1 MIRWRVD
8 TRHWSETLWSVPG
21 SASWGDCMA
30 RQDGCAGYVDTERET
45 MTINQRTTIW
55 ALFLMAALLFA
66 ACVPLP
72 ADPGIPVSGPAP
84 ETPLISIHN
93 PLVVAVG
100 DTPSSSGG
108 PFQDWPAFEVERHRI
123 RVFHPNRWLFVST
136 QEELSALGSQL
147 GDDELAEA
155 FFEEREGYVGFLT
168 QPGQEEYFAGAGF
181 PYDPDSPPLETN
193 GFHLLA
199 VPSEG
204 RTLETFAR
212 LLSDELGASGLA
224 VVEGIEIGPGLRP
237 WGEETA
243 TIQYR
248 VDGTQAFGNRIV
260 TVPDAEVVGWRVIM
274 LSPDGGTF
282 LTVTYDVWGEYSEW
296 VEGLLREVVRR
307 VQWVDDPAYLPRSGP
322 SVTLEHFMNVR
333 VGPGTEYPIL
343 GKAGVG
349 EQFPAI
355 SRGPEAGPAGVW
367 WQIEYR
373 GQLGWLHGDYVSAT
387 ADAEDLPQAD
397 GSGWVTYKDEARGL
411 SLSLPADWHYF
422 DPARP
427 TEADL
432 ALLATASKVSEE
444 PFDVAGMGEIV
455 SAMSLRRNDAVIGLG
470 LQSGSEE
477 SDASNF
483 MLVFSFAAH
492 GQNLEGYARAASE
505 QTYSI
510 EPAVVELAQGMRQ
523 SGENVVSIRY
533 GEYATN
539 NVVWQLWLLSP
550 NGEKLVAFGF
560 NVHRDEIEGLEP
572 TIAEVVHRLSWIE

>member
-1 MIRWRVD
+1 MVQNAVERSWQHLQGDSIVRPDSRAGHVD
-8 TRHWSETLWSVPG
+8 TGRN
-21 SASWGDCMA
+21 
-30 RQDGCAGYVDTERET
+30 T
-45 MTINQRTTIW
+45 MTINQRTIIW
-55 ALFLMAALLFA
+55 ALFLMAALLFT

-93 PLVVAVG
+93 PLVVPVG
-100 DTPSSSGG
+100 DTPASSGG

-136 QEELSALGSQL
+136 QQELSALGSQL
-147 GDDELAEA
+147 GDDEQSEA

-168 QPGQEEYFAGAGF
+168 QPGQEDYFAGAGF
-181 PYDPDSPPLETN
+181 PFDPDSPPLETN

-212 LLSDELGASGLA
+212 ALSDELGASGLA
-224 VVEGIEIGPGLRP
+224 EVDGIEIGPGLRP

-248 VDGTQAFGNRIV
+248 IDGTQAFGNRIV
-260 TVPDAEVVGWRVIM
+260 TVPDADVVGWRVIM

-282 LTVTYDVWGEYSEW
+282 LTVTYDAWGEYSEW

-307 VQWVDDPAYLPRSGP
+307 VQWVDDPAFQARSGP

-333 VGPGTEYPIL
+333 GGPGTDYPIL

-349 EQFPAI
+349 EQFPVI
-355 SRGPEAGPAGVW
+355 SRGPEGGPAGGW

-387 ADAEDLPQAD
+387 EDTKNVPQAD
-397 GSGWVTYKDEARGL
+397 ASGWLTYLDEASGL

-432 ALLATASKVSEE
+432 ALLTTASKVSVE

-455 SAMSLRRNDAVIGLG
+455 SAMSLRRNDAVIGLA
-470 LQSGSEE
+470 LQSGREDG
-477 SDASNF
+477 DASNF
-483 MLVFSFAAH
+483 MLVFSFPAQ
-492 GQNLEGYARAASE
+492 GQSLGGYAQAAAE

-510 EPAVVELAQGMRQ
+510 EPAVVELVQGMRP
-523 SGENVVSIRY
+523 SDEEVVSIRY

-539 NVVWQLWLLSP
+539 NVVWQVWLLSP
-550 NGEKLVAFGF
+550 NGERLVALGF
-560 NVHRDEIEGLEP
+560 NVHRDQIEELEP
-572 TIAEVVHRLSWIE
+572 VIAEVVQRIRWIE

>member
-1 MIRWRVD
+1 MNYNYP
-8 TRHWSETLWSVPG
+8 TSVG
-21 SASWGDCMA
+21 A
-30 RQDGCAGYVDTERET
+30 
-45 MTINQRTTIW
+45 I
-55 ALFLMAALLFA
+55 LLMAALLLT

-72 ADPGIPVSGPAP
+72 ADPGIPISGPAP

-93 PLVVAVG
+93 PLVVPVG

-108 PFQDWPAFEVERHRI
+108 PFQDWPAFEVESHRI

-136 QEELSALGSQL
+136 QEELSALGSQI

-168 QPGQEEYFAGAGF
+168 QPGQEDYFAGAGF

-224 VVEGIEIGPGLRP
+224 EVDGIEIGPGLRP

-248 VDGTQAFGNRIV
+248 IDGTQAFGNRIV
-260 TVPDAEVVGWRVIM
+260 TVPDANVVGWRVIM

-307 VQWVDDPAYLPRSGP
+307 VQWVDDPSHLPRPGP
-322 SVTLEHFMNVR
+322 TVTLEHLMNVR
-333 VGPGTEYPIL
+333 AGPGTDYPIL
-343 GKAGVG
+343 GKAGEG
-349 EQFPAI
+349 QQFAAI
-355 SRGPEAGPAGVW
+355 SRDAVGGPAGGW

-373 GQLGWLHGDYVSAT
+373 GQLGWLHGDYVSAPT
-387 ADAEDLPQAD
+387 AAEDIPHAD
-397 GSGWVTYKDEARGL
+397 ESGWLTYEDVERGL
-411 SLSLPADWHYF
+411 SLSLPAEWRYF
-422 DPARP
+422 DPAWP
-427 TEADL
+427 TAADL
-432 ALLATASKVSEE
+432 ALLSAANKVSEE
-444 PFDVAGMGEIV
+444 QFDVLGLSEIV
-455 SAMSLRRNDAVIGLG
+455 SAMSLRRDDAVIGLG
-470 LQSGSEE
+470 LQSGQDESE
-477 SDASNF
+477 ASNF
-483 MLVFSFAAH
+483 MLVFSFAAS
-492 GQNLEGYARAASE
+492 GQNLAGYAQAASE

-510 EPAVVELAQGMRQ
+510 EPAVVELVRGMRP
-523 SGENVVSIRY
+523 SDEEVVSIKY

-539 NVVWQLWLLSP
+539 NVVWQIWLLSP
-550 NGEKLVAFGF
+550 NGERLVALGF
-560 NVHRDEIEGLEP
+560 NVHRDQIEELEP
-572 TIAEVVHRLSWIE
+572 VIAEVVQRLRWIDN

>member
-1 MIRWRVD
+1 MNYNYP
-8 TRHWSETLWSVPG
+8 TSVG
-21 SASWGDCMA
+21 A
-30 RQDGCAGYVDTERET
+30 
-45 MTINQRTTIW
+45 
-55 ALFLMAALLFA
+55 FLSMAALLLT

-93 PLVVAVG
+93 PLVVPVG

-108 PFQDWPAFEVERHRI
+108 PFQDWPAFEVESHRI

-168 QPGQEEYFAGAGF
+168 QPGQEDYFAGAGF
-181 PYDPDSPPLETN
+181 PYDPESPPLETN

-212 LLSDELGASGLA
+212 LLSEELGASGLA
-224 VVEGIEIGPGLRP
+224 EVDGIEIGPGLRP

-248 VDGTQAFGNRIV
+248 IDGTQAFGNRIV
-260 TVPDAEVVGWRVIM
+260 TVPDANVTGWRVIM

-282 LTVTYDVWGEYSEW
+282 LTVTYDAWGDYSEW

-307 VQWVDDPAYLPRSGP
+307 VQWLDDPSHLPRSDP
-322 SVTLEHFMNVR
+322 QVTLEHLMNVR
-333 VGPGTEYPIL
+333 GGPGTDYPIL
-343 GKAGVG
+343 GKAGEG
-349 EQFPAI
+349 EQFAAI
-355 SRGPEAGPAGVW
+355 SRDAVGGPAGGW

-373 GQLGWLHGDYVSAT
+373 GQLGWLHGDYVSAP
-387 ADAEDLPQAD
+387 AGAEDIPQAD
-397 GSGWVTYKDEARGL
+397 ESGWLTYEDLARGL
-411 SLSLPADWHYF
+411 SLSLPSEWRYF
-422 DPARP
+422 DPAQP
-427 TEADL
+427 TAADL
-432 ALLATASKVSEE
+432 ALLSAANKVSEE
-444 PFDVAGMGEIV
+444 QFDVLGLGEIV
-455 SAMSLRRNDAVIGLG
+455 SAMSLRRDDAVIGLG
-470 LQSGSEE
+470 LQTGREE
-477 SDASNF
+477 SEASNF
-483 MLVFSFAAH
+483 MLVFSFAAN
-492 GQNLEGYARAASE
+492 GQSLAGYAQAASE

-510 EPAVVELAQGMRQ
+510 EPAAVELVQGMRP
-523 SGENVVSIRY
+523 SDEEVVSIQY

-539 NVVWQLWLLSP
+539 NVVWQIWLLSP
-550 NGEKLVAFGF
+550 NGERLVALGF
-560 NVHRDEIEGLEP
+560 NVHRDQIEELEP
-572 TIAEVVHRLSWIE
+572 VIAEVVQRLQWIEQ

>member
-1 MIRWRVD
+1 
-8 TRHWSETLWSVPG
+8 
-21 SASWGDCMA
+21 
-30 RQDGCAGYVDTERET
+30 
-45 MTINQRTTIW
+45 MTVNQHTTIW
-55 ALFLMAALLFA
+55 SMILMAALLFT

-93 PLVVAVG
+93 PLVVPVG
-100 DTPSSSGG
+100 DTPASSGG
-108 PFQDWPAFEVERHRI
+108 PFQDWPAFEVEKHRI
-123 RVFHPNRWLFVST
+123 RVFHPNRWLFVPT

-168 QPGQEEYFAGAGF
+168 QPGQEDYYAGAGF
-181 PYDPDSPPLETN
+181 PYDPDSPPLKTN

-212 LLSDELGASGLA
+212 ALSDELGASGLA

-248 VDGTQAFGNRIV
+248 IDGTQAFGNRIV
-260 TVPDAEVVGWRVIM
+260 TVPDADVVGWRVIM

-307 VQWVDDPAYLPRSGP
+307 VQWVDDPAYQPRSGP

-333 VGPGTEYPIL
+333 GGPGTDYPIL
-343 GKAGVG
+343 GKAAVG
-349 EQFPAI
+349 EQFPVI
-355 SRGPEAGPAGVW
+355 SRGPAGGPARGW

-387 ADAEDLPQAD
+387 QDAENVPQAD
-397 GSGWVTYKDEARGL
+397 ASGWLTYQDEERGL

-427 TEADL
+427 TEANL
-432 ALLATASKVSEE
+432 ALLSTASKVSEE
-444 PFDVAGMGEIV
+444 PFDVAGMGETV
-455 SAMSLRRNDAVIGLG
+455 SAMSLRRNDAVIGLA
-470 LQSGSEE
+470 LESGRENG
-477 SDASNF
+477 DASNF
-483 MLVFSFAAH
+483 MLVFSFPAH
-492 GQNLEGYARAASE
+492 GQSLEDYAKAAAE

-510 EPAVVELAQGMRQ
+510 EPAVVELVQGMRP
-523 SGENVVSIRY
+523 SDEEVVSIRY

-539 NVVWQLWLLSP
+539 NVVRQLWLLSP
-550 NGEKLVAFGF
+550 NGEQLVALGF
-560 NVHRDEIEGLEP
+560 NVHRDQIEELEP
-572 TIAEVVHRLSWIE
+572 VIAEVVQRIRWIEQ

>member
-1 MIRWRVD
+1 
-8 TRHWSETLWSVPG
+8 
-21 SASWGDCMA
+21 
-30 RQDGCAGYVDTERET
+30 
-45 MTINQRTTIW
+45 MTVNQHTTIW
-55 ALFLMAALLFA
+55 SMILMAALLFT

-93 PLVVAVG
+93 PLVVPVG
-100 DTPSSSGG
+100 DTPASSGG
-108 PFQDWPAFEVERHRI
+108 PFQDWPAFEVEKHRI
-123 RVFHPNRWLFVST
+123 RVFHPNRWLFVPT

-155 FFEEREGYVGFLT
+155 FFEEREGYVEFLT
-168 QPGQEEYFAGAGF
+168 QPGQEDYYAGAGF
-181 PYDPDSPPLETN
+181 PYDPDSPPLKTN

-212 LLSDELGASGLA
+212 ALSDELGASGLA

-248 VDGTQAFGNRIV
+248 IDGTQAFGNRIV
-260 TVPDAEVVGWRVIM
+260 TVPDADVVGWRVIM

-307 VQWVDDPAYLPRSGP
+307 VQWVDDPAYQPRSGP

-333 VGPGTEYPIL
+333 GGPGTDYPIL
-343 GKAGVG
+343 GKAAVG
-349 EQFPAI
+349 EQFPVI
-355 SRGPEAGPAGVW
+355 SRGPVDGPARGW

-387 ADAEDLPQAD
+387 QAAENAPQAD
-397 GSGWVTYKDEARGL
+397 ASGWLTYQDEERGL

-427 TEADL
+427 TEANL
-432 ALLATASKVSEE
+432 ALLSTASKVSEE
-444 PFDVAGMGEIV
+444 PFDVAGMGETV
-455 SAMSLRRNDAVIGLG
+455 SAMSLRRNDAVIGLA
-470 LQSGSEE
+470 LESGRENG
-477 SDASNF
+477 DASNF
-483 MLVFSFAAH
+483 MLVFSFPAH
-492 GQNLEGYARAASE
+492 GQSLEKYAKAAAE

-510 EPAVVELAQGMRQ
+510 EPAVVELVQGMRP
-523 SGENVVSIRY
+523 SDDEVVSIRY

-539 NVVWQLWLLSP
+539 NVVRQLWLLSP
-550 NGEKLVAFGF
+550 NGEQLIALGF
-560 NVHRDEIEGLEP
+560 NVHRDQIEELEP
-572 TIAEVVHRLSWIE
+572 VIAEVVKRIRWIEQ